1 LFAVVS
7 TLRDIPS
14 QEIRWRREWLMMPD
28 KMVRTTVEH
37 LFSQVA
43 YLAPPAVGRQTHVA
57 MNAQSP
63 PYPGAIFDDGGS
75 RQTTPR

>member
-1 LFAVVS
+1 LC
-7 TLRDIPS
+7 DIPS
-14 QEIRWRREWLMMPD
+14 QKIRWRREWLMMPD
-28 KMVRTTVEH
+28 KMVRMTVEH

-43 YLAPPAVGRQTHVA
+43 YSAPPAVGRQSQVE

-75 RQTTPR
+75 RQATPR